1 MCNNTVIAT
10 KFLRVL
16 FLWYFFES
24 TIAHE
29 DRSNMSNHTEL
40 NVDKCSNEQ
49 DTTQQ
54 KLADANNEIAELKL
68 HIAWLECSYE

>member
-1 MCNNTVIAT
+1 
-10 KFLRVL
+10 
-16 FLWYFFES
+16 
-24 TIAHE
+24 
-29 DRSNMSNHTEL
+29 MSNHTEL